1 MKPYTCMN
9 INITPHHRI
18 IFDLDDTLYDER
30 SYLESGFLSVA
41 QAIDQNIQAHFVFLM
56 NAYEQK
62 QDAFAELI
70 KTFSIK
76 QSKTDL
82 IDIYRRH
89 TPNIHLRPNVKKML
103 DELKANAIFMGLM
116 TDGRSTTQRL
126 KLKALGI
133 ENYFNEMLISEE
145 FGSEKP
151 CIDNY
156 KAFMGNES
164 FPCVFIA
171 DNPKKDFVSANAL
184 NWQTIGILDNG
195 RHIHK
200 QDKTLDHNYQPKYW
214 IEQFSDLTLKYEQ

>member
-1 MKPYTCMN
+1 MN

-41 QAIDQNIQAHFVFLM
+41 QAIDDNIQAHFTFLM
-56 NAYEQK
+56 NAYDQK

-82 IDIYRRH
+82 IDIYRSH
-89 TPNIHLRPNVKKML
+89 TPNIHQRPNVKKML
-103 DELKANAIFMGLM
+103 DELKANGIFMGLM

-133 ENYFNEMLISEE
+133 ETYFNEMLISEE

-200 QDKTLDHNYQPKYW
+200 QDKTLDHNYQPKCW